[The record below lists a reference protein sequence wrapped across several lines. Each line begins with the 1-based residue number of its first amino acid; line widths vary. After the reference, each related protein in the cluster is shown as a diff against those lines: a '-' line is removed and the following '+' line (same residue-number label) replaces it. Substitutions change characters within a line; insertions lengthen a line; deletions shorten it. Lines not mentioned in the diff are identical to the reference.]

1 MDFVEAEREKEKRTQ
16 QLEQAEKDRKRQ
28 EKEEKEEK
36 ALARTQLEAL
46 KKASQTTKKEA
57 LQLKKDQQQAERESK
72 KRKREVDLQDLV
84 MGTTLARAIQEYPAD
99 HPALKR
105 ARAAT
110 ARARKRQQQG
120 QSQGQ
125 FTREGSVMSIAT
137 DLMDPALVNWPFC
150 GGQPI
155 RVPRSRVGKCRQDE
169 IHISEFD
176 ECIITRIYLG
186 SCDHV
191 HW

>member
-28 EKEEKEEK
+28 EKEEK

-57 LQLKKDQQQAERESK
+57 LQLKKDQQQAEKESK

-84 MGTTLARAIQEYPAD
+84 TGTTLARAIQEYPAD

-120 QSQGQ
+120 QSQGP

-137 DLMDPALVNWPFC
+137 DLMDPALVNWPFAAAS
-150 GGQPI
+150 Q
-155 RVPRSRVGKCRQDE
+155 
-169 IHISEFD
+169 SEYPD
-176 ECIITRIYLG
+176 LE
-186 SCDHV
+186 
-191 HW
+191 